1 MHMPKNQRV
10 FFKPAIDLDLPN
22 LIEPQLAS
30 YKWFLQ
36 EGLRDL
42 FEEHYPVLD
51 WTGSEY
57 RLEFAGYR
65 IDEPKLSEVQ
75 SRAKNVTFEAPLR
88 AKITLINNATNKKN
102 TQEVFLGDVPLMTE
116 RGTFIINGTE
126 RVIIAQILR
135 SPGVFFIEN
144 ISRDKRYFGAKL
156 IPTRGAWIEIE
167 TDGSGVMWVKIDRKR
182 KVALTSL
189 LRAFGLAKDN
199 DLISTFADVDTGNVK
214 FIRETITKDAARD
227 QKTGFVE
234 VYRRIRPGDL
244 ATDDNA
250 KQLIEGM
257 FFNFSRYDLGKV
269 GRYKV
274 NERLGVDLTED
285 PKHRVLQVSDF
296 ISIVKEIIR
305 LNNDPSAVADDI
317 DNLSNRRIRLIGE
330 LVQERARVGFARMEK
345 IIKDR
350 MSTADPQAI
359 TPTSVIN
366 ARPLVA
372 AIHEF
377 FSSSQLSQ
385 YMDQINTLSE
395 LEHKRRVSALGPN
408 GLARDRAGF
417 EVRDVHPTHFG
428 RICPIATPEGPNIGL
443 IGQLATYAHIN
454 EYGFLETPFKKVV
467 KGKVTDEVVYFDAA
481 EEKKYVIA
489 SAVVE
494 LDDNGYIKNDRIIA
508 RKDSNVIM
516 AEREDIEFINV
527 SPKQLISV
535 STSLI
540 PFVEHNDSA
549 RALMGSNMQ
558 KQGVPSIKSDSPI
571 VGTGMEREAA
581 IYSGQLILAPEDG
594 VIIEADASHIVF
606 ESAKSK
612 QRTRFELTKFLKSN
626 AYTSVNQKIKCL
638 PGQKVKR
645 GDLLADGSSMQDGEL
660 ALGQNLRVGFMSYE
674 GNNFED
680 AIILSDRLVKDD
692 IFTSVH
698 IEDFSIDVS
707 DTRLGEEQVTRDIPN
722 VSEERL
728 KDLDAEGIV
737 RIGATVKAGSILVG
751 KISPKGETDLTA
763 EERLLRVIFGE
774 KSREVKDTSLKMP
787 NGHQGKVVGV
797 KIFSRANGDK
807 LPSGVIKRVQVSV
820 VHLRK
825 VSVGDKL
832 AGRHGNKGVIAKIL
846 PQEDMPF
853 SADGTPLDILLTP
866 LGIASRMNLGQVY
879 ETHLGLAVS
888 ALGMKVATP
897 ALDGVSLDKIK
908 ELLREANLPE
918 DGKIQLY
925 DGKTGDPYREKTTVG
940 VMYVM
945 KLNHLI
951 EDKLHMRS
959 TGPYSLIT
967 QQPLG
972 GKAQM
977 GGQRLGEMEVWAFEG
992 YGASHM
998 LQEMLTIK
1006 SDDVVGRSKAYESI
1020 IKGEKIQA
1028 PYIPS
1033 SFHVLVNELKGLGIN
1048 VALKNAKTILETES
1062 ESESE

>member
-1 MHMPKNQRV
+1 MSKSQRV
-10 FFKPAIDLDLPN
+10 FFKKSVDLELPN
-22 LIEPQLAS
+22 LIEPQLTS

-51 WTGSEY
+51 WTGQEY
-57 RLEFAGYR
+57 RLEFSGYR

-75 SRAKNVTFEAPLR
+75 SRAKNITFEAPLR
-88 AKITLINNATNKKN
+88 AKITLINNQTKKKT
-102 TQEVFLGDVPLMTE
+102 TQEVFLGDVPMMTE
-116 RGTFIINGTE
+116 RGTFVINGTE

-135 SPGVFFIEN
+135 SPGVFFTEN

-167 TDGSGVMWVKIDRKR
+167 TDGTGVMWAKIDRKR
-182 KVALTSL
+182 KVALTAL
-189 LRAFGLAKDN
+189 LRAFGISKN
-199 DLISTFADVDTGNVK
+199 SDLISTFADVDTGNVK
-214 FIRETITKDAARD
+214 FIKETIAKDAAKD
-227 QKTGFVE
+227 HKSGFVE

-250 KQLIEGM
+250 RQLIEGM

-274 NERLGVDLTED
+274 NSRLGVDLSEE
-285 PKHRVLQVSDF
+285 PKHRVLQVEDF
-296 ISIVKEIIR
+296 IMIVKEIIR
-305 LNNDPSAVADDI
+305 MNNTPEAMPDDI
-317 DNLSNRRIRLIGE
+317 DNLSNRRVRLIGE

-350 MSTADPQAI
+350 MSTADPENI

-417 EVRDVHPTHFG
+417 EVRDVHPTSFG

-454 EYGFLETPFKKVV
+454 EYGFLETPFRKVV
-467 KGKVTDEVVYFDAA
+467 KGRVTDEVIYFDAA
-481 EEKKYVIA
+481 TEKKYLIA

-494 LDDNGYIKNDRIIA
+494 IDEKGMIQNDRIIA
-508 RKDSNVIM
+508 RKDSNVIV
-516 AEREDIEFINV
+516 ADRDEIEFINV

-558 KQGVPSIKSDSPI
+558 KQGVPSIKSDSPM
-571 VGTGMEREAA
+571 VGTGMEKDAA

-594 VIIEADASHIVF
+594 VVIEADASHIVF
-606 ESAKSK
+606 EYAKSK
-612 QRTRFELTKFLKSN
+612 QRTRFDLTKFLNSN
-626 AYTSVNQKIKCL
+626 QSTSVNQKVKCV

-674 GNNFED
+674 GSNFED
-680 AIILSDRLVKDD
+680 AIIISNRLVKEDV
-692 IFTSVH
+692 FTSVH

-737 RIGATVKAGSILVG
+737 RVGATVKAGSILVG

-774 KSREVKDTSLKMP
+774 KSREVKDSSLKMP

-797 KIFSRANGDK
+797 KIFTRANGDK

-853 SADGTPLDILLTP
+853 SADGMPLDILLTP

-879 ETHLGLAVS
+879 ETHLGLAVA

-897 ALDGVSLDKIK
+897 ALNGISMDKIK
-908 ELLREANLPE
+908 ELLKEAGLPE

-925 DGKTGDPYREKTTVG
+925 DGKTGEPYREKTTVG

-1006 SDDVVGRSKAYESI
+1006 SDDVIGRSKAYESI
-1020 IKGEKIQA
+1020 IKGEQIQA

-1048 VALKNAKTILETES
+1048 VKLKNAKTTVEETQE
-1062 ESESE
+1062 

>member
-1 MHMPKNQRV
+1 
-10 FFKPAIDLDLPN
+10 
-22 LIEPQLAS
+22 
-30 YKWFLQ
+30 
-36 EGLRDL
+36 
-42 FEEHYPVLD
+42 
-51 WTGSEY
+51 
-57 RLEFAGYR
+57 
-65 IDEPKLSEVQ
+65 
-75 SRAKNVTFEAPLR
+75 
-88 AKITLINNATNKKN
+88 
-102 TQEVFLGDVPLMTE
+102 
-116 RGTFIINGTE
+116 
-126 RVIIAQILR
+126 
-135 SPGVFFIEN
+135 
-144 ISRDKRYFGAKL
+144 
-156 IPTRGAWIEIE
+156 
-167 TDGSGVMWVKIDRKR
+167 
-182 KVALTSL
+182 
-189 LRAFGLAKDN
+189 
-199 DLISTFADVDTGNVK
+199 
-214 FIRETITKDAARD
+214 
-227 QKTGFVE
+227 
-234 VYRRIRPGDL
+234 
-244 ATDDNA
+244 
-250 KQLIEGM
+250 
-257 FFNFSRYDLGKV
+257 
-269 GRYKV
+269 
-274 NERLGVDLTED
+274 
-285 PKHRVLQVSDF
+285 
-296 ISIVKEIIR
+296 
-305 LNNDPSAVADDI
+305 
-317 DNLSNRRIRLIGE
+317 
-330 LVQERARVGFARMEK
+330 
-345 IIKDR
+345 
-350 MSTADPQAI
+350 
-359 TPTSVIN
+359 
-366 ARPLVA
+366 
-372 AIHEF
+372 
-377 FSSSQLSQ
+377 
-385 YMDQINTLSE
+385 
-395 LEHKRRVSALGPN
+395 
-408 GLARDRAGF
+408 
-417 EVRDVHPTHFG
+417 VHPTSFG

-454 EYGFLETPFKKVV
+454 EYGFLETPFRKVV

-481 EEKKYVIA
+481 TEKTYLIA
-489 SAVVE
+489 SAVVDIDE
-494 LDDNGYIKNDRIIA
+494 NGIIQNDRIIS
-508 RKDSNVIM
+508 RKDSNVIV
-516 AEREDIEFINV
+516 ADREEIEFINV

-571 VGTGMEREAA
+571 VGTGMEKDAA
-581 IYSGQLILAPEDG
+581 IYSGQLILSPEDG
-594 VIIEADASHIVF
+594 VVIEADASHIVF

-612 QRTRFELTKFLKSN
+612 QRTRFDLTKFLNSN
-626 AYTSVNQKIKCL
+626 QSTSVNQKVKCI
-638 PGQKVKR
+638 PGQQVKR
-645 GDLLADGSSMQDGEL
+645 GDLLADGSSMQDCEL

-680 AIILSDRLVKDD
+680 AIIISDRLVKEDV
-692 IFTSVH
+692 FTSVH

-722 VSEERL
+722 VAEERL

-774 KSREVKDTSLKMP
+774 KSREVKDTSLKMA

-797 KIFSRANGDK
+797 KIFTRANGDK

-888 ALGMKVATP
+888 ALGLKVATP
-897 ALDGVSLDKIK
+897 ALNGVSIDKIK

-925 DGKTGDPYREKTTVG
+925 DGKTGEAYREKTTVG

-992 YGASHM
+992 YGAAHM

-1006 SDDVVGRSKAYESI
+1006 SDDVIGRSKAYESI
-1020 IKGEKIQA
+1020 IKGETIQA

-1048 VALKNAKTILETES
+1048 VKLKNAKTLVEAPKE
-1062 ESESE
+1062 

>member
-1 MHMPKNQRV
+1 MSKSQRV
-10 FFKPAIDLDLPN
+10 FFKKSVDLELPN
-22 LIEPQLAS
+22 LIEPQLTS

-51 WTGSEY
+51 WTGQEY
-57 RLEFAGYR
+57 RLEFSGYR

-75 SRAKNVTFEAPLR
+75 SRAKNITFEAPLR
-88 AKITLINNATNKKN
+88 AKITLINNQTKKKT
-102 TQEVFLGDVPLMTE
+102 TQEVFLGDVPMMTE

-135 SPGVFFIEN
+135 SPGVFFTEN

-167 TDGSGVMWVKIDRKR
+167 TDGTGVMWAKIDRKR
-182 KVALTSL
+182 KVALTAL
-189 LRAFGLAKDN
+189 LRAFGISKN
-199 DLISTFADVDTGNVK
+199 SDLISTFADVDTGNVK
-214 FIRETITKDAARD
+214 FIKETIAKDVAKD
-227 QKTGFVE
+227 QKSGFVE

-250 KQLIEGM
+250 RQLIEGM

-274 NERLGVDLTED
+274 NSRLGVDLSEE
-285 PKHRVLQVSDF
+285 PKHRVLQVEDF
-296 ISIVKEIIR
+296 IMIVKEIIR
-305 LNNDPSAVADDI
+305 MNNTPEAMPDDI
-317 DNLSNRRIRLIGE
+317 DNLSNRRVRLIGE

-350 MSTADPQAI
+350 MSTADPENI

-417 EVRDVHPTHFG
+417 EVRDVHPTSFG

-454 EYGFLETPFKKVV
+454 EYGFLETPFRKVV

-481 EEKKYVIA
+481 TEKTYLIA

-494 LDDNGYIKNDRIIA
+494 IDEKGMIQNDRIIA
-508 RKDSNVIM
+508 RKDSNVIV
-516 AEREDIEFINV
+516 ADRDEIEFINV

-558 KQGVPSIKSDSPI
+558 KQGVPSIKSDSPM
-571 VGTGMEREAA
+571 VGTGMEKDAA

-594 VIIEADASHIVF
+594 VVIEADASHIVF
-606 ESAKSK
+606 EYAKSK
-612 QRTRFELTKFLKSN
+612 QRTRFDLTKFLNSN
-626 AYTSVNQKIKCL
+626 QSTSVNQKVKCV

-674 GNNFED
+674 GSNFED
-680 AIILSDRLVKDD
+680 AIIISDRLVKDD
-692 IFTSVH
+692 VFTSVH

-737 RIGATVKAGSILVG
+737 RVGATVKAGSILVG

-774 KSREVKDTSLKMP
+774 KSREVKDSSLKMP

-797 KIFSRANGDK
+797 KIFTRANGDK

-853 SADGTPLDILLTP
+853 SADGMPLDILLTP

-879 ETHLGLAVS
+879 ETHLGLAVA

-897 ALDGVSLDKIK
+897 ALNGISMDKIK
-908 ELLREANLPE
+908 ELLKEAGLPE

-925 DGKTGDPYREKTTVG
+925 DGKTGEPYREKTTVG

-1006 SDDVVGRSKAYESI
+1006 SDDVIGRSKAYESI
-1020 IKGEKIQA
+1020 IKGEQIQA

-1048 VALKNAKTILETES
+1048 VKLKNAKTTVEETQE
-1062 ESESE
+1062 

>member
-1 MHMPKNQRV
+1 
-10 FFKPAIDLDLPN
+10 
-22 LIEPQLAS
+22 
-30 YKWFLQ
+30 
-36 EGLRDL
+36 
-42 FEEHYPVLD
+42 
-51 WTGSEY
+51 
-57 RLEFAGYR
+57 
-65 IDEPKLSEVQ
+65 
-75 SRAKNVTFEAPLR
+75 
-88 AKITLINNATNKKN
+88 
-102 TQEVFLGDVPLMTE
+102 
-116 RGTFIINGTE
+116 
-126 RVIIAQILR
+126 
-135 SPGVFFIEN
+135 
-144 ISRDKRYFGAKL
+144 
-156 IPTRGAWIEIE
+156 
-167 TDGSGVMWVKIDRKR
+167 
-182 KVALTSL
+182 
-189 LRAFGLAKDN
+189 
-199 DLISTFADVDTGNVK
+199 
-214 FIRETITKDAARD
+214 
-227 QKTGFVE
+227 
-234 VYRRIRPGDL
+234 
-244 ATDDNA
+244 
-250 KQLIEGM
+250 
-257 FFNFSRYDLGKV
+257 
-269 GRYKV
+269 
-274 NERLGVDLTED
+274 
-285 PKHRVLQVSDF
+285 
-296 ISIVKEIIR
+296 
-305 LNNDPSAVADDI
+305 
-317 DNLSNRRIRLIGE
+317 
-330 LVQERARVGFARMEK
+330 
-345 IIKDR
+345 
-350 MSTADPQAI
+350 
-359 TPTSVIN
+359 
-366 ARPLVA
+366 
-372 AIHEF
+372 
-377 FSSSQLSQ
+377 
-385 YMDQINTLSE
+385 
-395 LEHKRRVSALGPN
+395 
-408 GLARDRAGF
+408 
-417 EVRDVHPTHFG
+417 
-428 RICPIATPEGPNIGL
+428 
-443 IGQLATYAHIN
+443 
-454 EYGFLETPFKKVV
+454 
-467 KGKVTDEVVYFDAA
+467 
-481 EEKKYVIA
+481 
-489 SAVVE
+489 
-494 LDDNGYIKNDRIIA
+494 
-508 RKDSNVIM
+508 
-516 AEREDIEFINV
+516 
-527 SPKQLISV
+527 
-535 STSLI
+535 
-540 PFVEHNDSA
+540 
-549 RALMGSNMQ
+549 LMGSNMQ

-571 VGTGMEREAA
+571 VGTGMEKDAA

-594 VIIEADASHIVF
+594 VVIEADASHIIF
-606 ESAKSK
+606 ESSKSK
-612 QRTRFELTKFLKSN
+612 KRIRFDLTKFLNSN
-626 AYTSVNQKIKCL
+626 QSTSVNQKVKCV

-680 AIILSDRLVKDD
+680 AIIISDRLVKEDV
-692 IFTSVH
+692 FTSVH

-797 KIFSRANGDK
+797 KIFTRANGDK

-897 ALDGVSLDKIK
+897 ALNGVSLDKIK
-908 ELLREANLPE
+908 ELLREAHLPE

-925 DGKTGDPYREKTTVG
+925 DGKTGEPYREKTTVG

-945 KLNHLI
+945 KLNHLV
-951 EDKLHMRS
+951 EDKLHVRS

-1020 IKGEKIQA
+1020 IKGEQIQA

-1048 VALKNAKTILETES
+1048 VKLKNAKTIVEATQE
-1062 ESESE
+1062 

>member
-1 MHMPKNQRV
+1 MSKSQRV
-10 FFKPAIDLDLPN
+10 FFKKSVDLELPN
-22 LIEPQLAS
+22 LIEPQLTS

-51 WTGSEY
+51 WTGQEY
-57 RLEFAGYR
+57 RLEFSGYR

-75 SRAKNVTFEAPLR
+75 SRAKNITFEAPLR
-88 AKITLINNATNKKN
+88 AKITLINNQTKKKT
-102 TQEVFLGDVPLMTE
+102 TQEVFLGDVPMMTE
-116 RGTFIINGTE
+116 RGTFVINGTE

-135 SPGVFFIEN
+135 SPGVFFTEN

-167 TDGSGVMWVKIDRKR
+167 TDGTGVMWAKIDRKR
-182 KVALTSL
+182 KVALTAL
-189 LRAFGLAKDN
+189 LRAFGISKN
-199 DLISTFADVDTGNVK
+199 SDLISTFADVDTGNVK
-214 FIRETITKDAARD
+214 FIKETIAKDAAKD
-227 QKTGFVE
+227 HKSGFVE

-250 KQLIEGM
+250 RQLIEGM

-274 NERLGVDLTED
+274 NSRLGVDLSEE
-285 PKHRVLQVSDF
+285 PKHRVLQVEDF
-296 ISIVKEIIR
+296 IMIVKEIIR
-305 LNNDPSAVADDI
+305 MNNTPEAMPDDI
-317 DNLSNRRIRLIGE
+317 DNLSNRRVRLIGE

-350 MSTADPQAI
+350 MSTADPENI

-417 EVRDVHPTHFG
+417 EVRDVHPTSFG

-454 EYGFLETPFKKVV
+454 EYGFLETPFRKVV
-467 KGKVTDEVVYFDAA
+467 KGRVTDEVIYFDAA
-481 EEKKYVIA
+481 TEKKYLIA

-494 LDDNGYIKNDRIIA
+494 IDEKGMIQNDRIIA
-508 RKDSNVIM
+508 RKDSNVIV
-516 AEREDIEFINV
+516 ADRDEIEFINV

-558 KQGVPSIKSDSPI
+558 KQGVPSIKSDSPM
-571 VGTGMEREAA
+571 VGTGMEKDAA

-594 VIIEADASHIVF
+594 VVIEADASHIVF
-606 ESAKSK
+606 EYAKSK
-612 QRTRFELTKFLKSN
+612 QRTRFDLTKFLNSN
-626 AYTSVNQKIKCL
+626 QSTSVNQKVKCV

-674 GNNFED
+674 GSNFED
-680 AIILSDRLVKDD
+680 AIIISDRLVKEDV
-692 IFTSVH
+692 FTSVH

-737 RIGATVKAGSILVG
+737 RVGATVKAGSILVG

-774 KSREVKDTSLKMP
+774 KSREVKDSSLKMP

-797 KIFSRANGDK
+797 KIFTRANGDK

-853 SADGTPLDILLTP
+853 SADGMPLDILLTP

-879 ETHLGLAVS
+879 ETHLGLAVA

-897 ALDGVSLDKIK
+897 ALNGISMDKIK
-908 ELLREANLPE
+908 ELLKEAGLPE

-925 DGKTGDPYREKTTVG
+925 DGKTGEPYREKTTVG

-1006 SDDVVGRSKAYESI
+1006 SDDVIGRSKAYESI
-1020 IKGEKIQA
+1020 IKGEQIQA

-1048 VALKNAKTILETES
+1048 VKLKNAKTTVEETQE
-1062 ESESE
+1062 

>member
-1 MHMPKNQRV
+1 MYMSKNQRV
-10 FFKPAIDLDLPN
+10 FFKKSVDLELPN
-22 LIEPQLAS
+22 LIEPQLTS

-42 FEEHYPVLD
+42 FEEHYPVVD
-51 WTGSEY
+51 WTGNEY

-75 SRAKNVTFEAPLR
+75 SRAKNITFEAPLR
-88 AKITLINNATNKKN
+88 AKITLINNETKKKT
-102 TQEVFLGDVPLMTE
+102 TQEVFLGDVPMMTE
-116 RGTFIINGTE
+116 RGTFIVNGTE

-135 SPGVFFIEN
+135 SPGVFFTEN
-144 ISRDKRYFGAKL
+144 ITRDKRFFGAKL

-167 TDGSGVMWVKIDRKR
+167 TDGTGVMWVKIDRKR
-182 KVALTSL
+182 KVALTAL
-189 LRAFGLAKDN
+189 LRAFGLGKN
-199 DLISTFADVDTGNVK
+199 TELISTFADVDTGKIK
-214 FIRETITKDAARD
+214 FIKETITKDIAKD
-227 QKTGFVE
+227 QKSGFVE

-250 KQLIEGM
+250 RQLIEGM

-274 NERLGVDLTED
+274 NSRLGVDLSED
-285 PKHRVLQVSDF
+285 PKHRVLQVEDF
-296 ISIVKEIIR
+296 IMIVKEIIR
-305 LNNDPSAVADDI
+305 LNNTPEAMPDDI
-317 DNLSNRRIRLIGE
+317 DNLSNRRVRLIGE

-350 MSTADPQAI
+350 MSTADPETI
-359 TPTSVIN
+359 TPTSIIN

-417 EVRDVHPTHFG
+417 EVRDVHPTSFG

-454 EYGFLETPFKKVV
+454 EYGFLETPFRKVV

-481 EEKKYVIA
+481 TEKTFLIA
-489 SAVVE
+489 SAVVDIDE
-494 LDDNGYIKNDRIIA
+494 SGMIQNDKIIS
-508 RKDSNVIM
+508 RKDSNVVV
-516 AEREDIEFINV
+516 ADRDDIEFINV

-571 VGTGMEREAA
+571 VGTGMERDAA

-594 VIIEADASHIVF
+594 SVIEVDASHIVF
-606 ESAKSK
+606 ESTKSK
-612 QRTRFELTKFLKSN
+612 QRTRFELIKFLNSN
-626 AYTSVNQKIKCL
+626 QSTSVNQKVRCV

-645 GDLLADGSSMQDGEL
+645 GDLLVDGSSMQDGEL

-674 GNNFED
+674 GSNFED
-680 AIILSDRLVKDD
+680 AIIISDRLVKEDV
-692 IFTSVH
+692 FTSVH

-737 RIGATVKAGSILVG
+737 RIGATVKAGSILIG

-797 KIFSRANGDK
+797 KIFTRANGDK

-853 SADGTPLDILLTP
+853 SADGMPLDILLTP

-879 ETHLGLAVS
+879 ETHLGLAVA

-897 ALDGVSLDKIK
+897 ALNGISMDKIK
-908 ELLREANLPE
+908 ELLRQASLPE

-925 DGKTGDPYREKTTVG
+925 DGKTGESYREKTTVG

-992 YGASHM
+992 YGAAHM

-1006 SDDVVGRSKAYESI
+1006 SDDVIGRSKAYESI
-1020 IKGEKIQA
+1020 IKGEAIQA

-1048 VALKNAKTILETES
+1048 VKLKNAKTLVEAPQE
-1062 ESESE
+1062 

>member
-1 MHMPKNQRV
+1 MHMSKSQRV
-10 FFKPAIDLDLPN
+10 FFKKSVDLELPN
-22 LIEPQLAS
+22 LIEPQLTS

-51 WTGSEY
+51 WTGQEY
-57 RLEFAGYR
+57 RLEFSGYR

-75 SRAKNVTFEAPLR
+75 SRAKNITFEAPLR
-88 AKITLINNATNKKN
+88 AKITLINNQTKKKT
-102 TQEVFLGDVPLMTE
+102 TQEVFLGDVPMMTE
-116 RGTFIINGTE
+116 RGTFVINGTE

-135 SPGVFFIEN
+135 SPGVFFTEN

-167 TDGSGVMWVKIDRKR
+167 TDGTGVMWAKIDRKR
-182 KVALTSL
+182 KVALTAL
-189 LRAFGLAKDN
+189 LRAFGISKN
-199 DLISTFADVDTGNVK
+199 SDLISTFADVDTGNVK
-214 FIRETITKDAARD
+214 FIKETIAKDVAKD
-227 QKTGFVE
+227 QKSGFVE

-250 KQLIEGM
+250 RQLIEGM

-274 NERLGVDLTED
+274 NSRLGVDLSEE
-285 PKHRVLQVSDF
+285 PKHRVLQVEDF
-296 ISIVKEIIR
+296 VMIVKEIIR
-305 LNNDPSAVADDI
+305 MNNTPEAMPDDI
-317 DNLSNRRIRLIGE
+317 DNLSNRRVRLIGE

-350 MSTADPQAI
+350 MSTADPENI

-417 EVRDVHPTHFG
+417 EVRDVHPTSFG

-454 EYGFLETPFKKVV
+454 EYGFLETPFRKVV
-467 KGKVTDEVVYFDAA
+467 KGRVTDEVIYFDAA
-481 EEKKYVIA
+481 TEKKYLIA

-494 LDDNGYIKNDRIIA
+494 IDEKGMIQNDRIIA
-508 RKDSNVIM
+508 RKDSNVIV
-516 AEREDIEFINV
+516 ADRDEIEFINV

-558 KQGVPSIKSDSPI
+558 KQGVPSIKSDSPM
-571 VGTGMEREAA
+571 VGTGMEKDAA

-594 VIIEADASHIVF
+594 VVIEADASHIVF
-606 ESAKSK
+606 EYAKSK
-612 QRTRFELTKFLKSN
+612 QRTRFDLTKFLNSN
-626 AYTSVNQKIKCL
+626 QSTSVNQKVKCV

-674 GNNFED
+674 GSNFED
-680 AIILSDRLVKDD
+680 AIIISDRLVKEDV
-692 IFTSVH
+692 FTSVH

-737 RIGATVKAGSILVG
+737 RVGATVKAGSILVG

-774 KSREVKDTSLKMP
+774 KSREVKDSSLKMP

-797 KIFSRANGDK
+797 KIFTRANGDK

-853 SADGTPLDILLTP
+853 SADGMPLDILLTP

-879 ETHLGLAVS
+879 ETHLGLAVA

-897 ALDGVSLDKIK
+897 ALNGISMDKIK
-908 ELLREANLPE
+908 ELLKEAGLPE

-925 DGKTGDPYREKTTVG
+925 DGKTGEPYREKTTVG

-1006 SDDVVGRSKAYESI
+1006 SDDVIGRSKAYESI
-1020 IKGEKIQA
+1020 IKGEQIQA

-1048 VALKNAKTILETES
+1048 VKLKNAKTTVEETQE
-1062 ESESE
+1062 

>member
-1 MHMPKNQRV
+1 MSKSQRV
-10 FFKPAIDLDLPN
+10 FFKKSVDLELPN
-22 LIEPQLAS
+22 LIEPQLTS

-51 WTGSEY
+51 WTGQEY
-57 RLEFAGYR
+57 RLEFSGYR

-75 SRAKNVTFEAPLR
+75 SRAKNITFEAPLR
-88 AKITLINNATNKKN
+88 AKITLINNQTKKKT
-102 TQEVFLGDVPLMTE
+102 TQEVFLGDVPMMTE

-135 SPGVFFIEN
+135 SPGVFFTEN

-167 TDGSGVMWVKIDRKR
+167 TDGTGVMWAKIDRKR
-182 KVALTSL
+182 KVALTAL
-189 LRAFGLAKDN
+189 LRAFGISKN
-199 DLISTFADVDTGNVK
+199 SDLISTFADVDTGNVK
-214 FIRETITKDAARD
+214 FIKETIAKDVAKD
-227 QKTGFVE
+227 QKSGFVE

-250 KQLIEGM
+250 RQLIEGM

-274 NERLGVDLTED
+274 NSRLGVDLSEE
-285 PKHRVLQVSDF
+285 PKHRVLQVEDF
-296 ISIVKEIIR
+296 VMIVKEIIR
-305 LNNDPSAVADDI
+305 MNNTPEAMPDDI
-317 DNLSNRRIRLIGE
+317 DNLSNRRVRLIGE

-350 MSTADPQAI
+350 MSTADPENI

-417 EVRDVHPTHFG
+417 EVRDVHPTSFG

-454 EYGFLETPFKKVV
+454 EYGFLETPFRKVV
-467 KGKVTDEVVYFDAA
+467 KGRVTDEVIYFDAA
-481 EEKKYVIA
+481 TEKKYLIA

-494 LDDNGYIKNDRIIA
+494 IDEKGMIQNDRIIA
-508 RKDSNVIM
+508 RKDSNVIV
-516 AEREDIEFINV
+516 ADRDEIEFINV

-558 KQGVPSIKSDSPI
+558 KQGVPSIKSDSPM
-571 VGTGMEREAA
+571 VGTGMEKDAA

-594 VIIEADASHIVF
+594 VVIEADASHIVF
-606 ESAKSK
+606 EYAKSK
-612 QRTRFELTKFLKSN
+612 QRTRFDLTKFLNSN
-626 AYTSVNQKIKCL
+626 QSTSVNQKVKCV

-674 GNNFED
+674 GSNFED
-680 AIILSDRLVKDD
+680 AIIISDRLVKEDV
-692 IFTSVH
+692 FTSVH

-737 RIGATVKAGSILVG
+737 RVGATVKAGSILVG

-774 KSREVKDTSLKMP
+774 KSREVKDSSLKMP

-797 KIFSRANGDK
+797 KIFTRANGDK

-853 SADGTPLDILLTP
+853 SADGMPLDILLTP

-879 ETHLGLAVS
+879 ETHLGLAVA

-897 ALDGVSLDKIK
+897 ALNGISMDKIK
-908 ELLREANLPE
+908 ELLKEAGLPE

-925 DGKTGDPYREKTTVG
+925 DGKTGEPYREKTTVG

-1006 SDDVVGRSKAYESI
+1006 SDDVIGRSKAYESI
-1020 IKGEKIQA
+1020 IKGEQIQA

-1048 VALKNAKTILETES
+1048 VKLKNAKTTVEETQE
-1062 ESESE
+1062 

>member
-1 MHMPKNQRV
+1 MSKNQRV
-10 FFKPAIDLDLPN
+10 FFKKSVDLELPN
-22 LIEPQLAS
+22 LIEPQLTS

-51 WTGSEY
+51 WTGQEY
-57 RLEFAGYR
+57 RLEFSGYR

-75 SRAKNVTFEAPLR
+75 SRAKNITFEAPLR
-88 AKITLINNATNKKN
+88 AKITLINNQTKKKT
-102 TQEVFLGDVPLMTE
+102 TQEVFLGDVPMMTE

-135 SPGVFFIEN
+135 SPGVFFTEN

-167 TDGSGVMWVKIDRKR
+167 TDGTGVMWAKIDRKR
-182 KVALTSL
+182 KVALTAL
-189 LRAFGLAKDN
+189 LRAFGISKN
-199 DLISTFADVDTGNVK
+199 SDLISTFADVDTGNVK
-214 FIRETITKDAARD
+214 FIKETIAKDVAKD
-227 QKTGFVE
+227 QKSGFVE

-250 KQLIEGM
+250 RQLIEGM

-274 NERLGVDLTED
+274 NSRLGVDLSEE
-285 PKHRVLQVSDF
+285 PKHRVLQVEDF
-296 ISIVKEIIR
+296 VMIVKEIIR
-305 LNNDPSAVADDI
+305 MNNTPEAMPDDI
-317 DNLSNRRIRLIGE
+317 DNLSNRRVRLIGE

-350 MSTADPQAI
+350 MSTADPENI

-417 EVRDVHPTHFG
+417 EVRDVHPTSFG

-454 EYGFLETPFKKVV
+454 EYGFLETPFRKVV

-481 EEKKYVIA
+481 TEKTYLIA

-494 LDDNGYIKNDRIIA
+494 IDEKGMIQNDRIIA
-508 RKDSNVIM
+508 RKDSNVIV
-516 AEREDIEFINV
+516 ADRDEIEFINV

-558 KQGVPSIKSDSPI
+558 KQGVPSIKSDSPM
-571 VGTGMEREAA
+571 VGTGMEKDAA

-594 VIIEADASHIVF
+594 VVIEADASHIVF
-606 ESAKSK
+606 EYAKSK
-612 QRTRFELTKFLKSN
+612 QRTRFDLTKFLNSN
-626 AYTSVNQKIKCL
+626 QSTSVNQKVKCV

-674 GNNFED
+674 GSNFED
-680 AIILSDRLVKDD
+680 AIIISDRLVKDD
-692 IFTSVH
+692 VFTSVH

-774 KSREVKDTSLKMP
+774 KSREVKDSSLKMP

-797 KIFSRANGDK
+797 KIFTRANGDK

-853 SADGTPLDILLTP
+853 SADGMPLDILLTP

-879 ETHLGLAVS
+879 ETHLGLAVA

-897 ALDGVSLDKIK
+897 ALNGISMDKIK
-908 ELLREANLPE
+908 ELLKEAGLPE

-925 DGKTGDPYREKTTVG
+925 DGKTGEPYREKTTVG

-1006 SDDVVGRSKAYESI
+1006 SDDVIGRSKAYESI
-1020 IKGEKIQA
+1020 IKGEQIQA

-1048 VALKNAKTILETES
+1048 VKLKNAKTTVEETQE
-1062 ESESE
+1062 

>member
-1 MHMPKNQRV
+1 MHMSKSQRV
-10 FFKPAIDLDLPN
+10 FFKKSVDLELPN
-22 LIEPQLAS
+22 LIEPQLTS

-51 WTGSEY
+51 WTGQEY

-75 SRAKNVTFEAPLR
+75 SRSKNITFEAPLR
-88 AKITLINNATNKKN
+88 AKITLINNQTKKKT
-102 TQEVFLGDVPLMTE
+102 TQEVFLGDVPMMTE

-135 SPGVFFIEN
+135 SPGVFFTEN

-167 TDGSGVMWVKIDRKR
+167 TDGAGVMWAKIDRKR
-182 KVALTSL
+182 KVALTAL
-189 LRAFGLAKDN
+189 LRAFGISKN
-199 DLISTFADVDTGNVK
+199 SDLISTFADVDTGNVK
-214 FIRETITKDAARD
+214 FIKETIAKDVAKD
-227 QKTGFVE
+227 QKSGFVE

-250 KQLIEGM
+250 RQLIEGM

-274 NERLGVDLTED
+274 NSRLGVDLSEE
-285 PKHRVLQVSDF
+285 PKHRVLQVKDF
-296 ISIVKEIIR
+296 IMIVKEIIR
-305 LNNDPSAVADDI
+305 MNNTPEAMPDDI
-317 DNLSNRRIRLIGE
+317 DNLSNRRVRLIGE

-350 MSTADPQAI
+350 MSTADPENI

-417 EVRDVHPTHFG
+417 EVRDVHPTSFG

-454 EYGFLETPFKKVV
+454 EYGFLETPFRKVV
-467 KGKVTDEVVYFDAA
+467 KGRVTDEVIYFDAA
-481 EEKKYVIA
+481 TEKKYLIA

-494 LDDNGYIKNDRIIA
+494 IDEKGMIQNDRIIA
-508 RKDSNVIM
+508 RKDSNVIV
-516 AEREDIEFINV
+516 ADRDEIEFINV

-558 KQGVPSIKSDSPI
+558 KQGVPSIKSDSPM
-571 VGTGMEREAA
+571 VGTGMEKDAA

-594 VIIEADASHIVF
+594 VVIEADASHIVF
-606 ESAKSK
+606 EYAKSK
-612 QRTRFELTKFLKSN
+612 QRTRFDLTKFLNSN
-626 AYTSVNQKIKCL
+626 QSTSVNQKVKCV

-674 GNNFED
+674 GSNFED
-680 AIILSDRLVKDD
+680 AIIISDRLVKEDV
-692 IFTSVH
+692 FTSVH

-737 RIGATVKAGSILVG
+737 RVGATVKAGSILVG

-774 KSREVKDTSLKMP
+774 KSREVKDSSLKMP

-797 KIFSRANGDK
+797 KIFTRANGDK

-853 SADGTPLDILLTP
+853 SADGMPLDILLTP

-879 ETHLGLAVS
+879 ETHLGLAVA

-897 ALDGVSLDKIK
+897 ALNGISMDKIK
-908 ELLREANLPE
+908 ELLKEAGLPE

-925 DGKTGDPYREKTTVG
+925 DGKTGEPYREKTTVG

-1006 SDDVVGRSKAYESI
+1006 SDDVIGRSKAYESI
-1020 IKGEKIQA
+1020 IKGEQIQA

-1048 VALKNAKTILETES
+1048 VKLKNAKTTVEETQE
-1062 ESESE
+1062 

>member
-1 MHMPKNQRV
+1 MHMAKNQRV
-10 FFKPAIDLDLPN
+10 FFKPTIDLELPN

-30 YKWFLQ
+30 YKWFLE

-57 RLEFAGYR
+57 RLEFVGYR
-65 IDEPKLSEVQ
+65 LDEPKLSEVQ
-75 SRAKNVTFEAPLR
+75 SRVKNITFEAPLR
-88 AKITLINNATNKKN
+88 AKITLINNTTNKKI

-135 SPGVFFIEN
+135 SPGVFFTEN

-167 TDGSGVMWVKIDRKR
+167 TDGAGVMWVKIDRKR

-189 LRAFGLAKDN
+189 LRAFGLGKDN
-199 DLISTFADVDTGNVK
+199 DLISTFADVDTGKVK

-227 QKTGFVE
+227 QKSGFVE

-250 KQLIEGM
+250 RQLIEGM

-274 NERLGVDLTED
+274 NNRLGVDLTED
-285 PKHRVLQVSDF
+285 PKHRILQIDDF
-296 ISIVKEIIR
+296 IKIVKEIIR
-305 LNNDPSAVADDI
+305 LNNDAQAMPDDI

-345 IIKDR
+345 IVKDR
-350 MSTADPQAI
+350 MSTADPQTI
-359 TPTSVIN
+359 TPTSIIN

-467 KGKVTDEVVYFDAA
+467 KGKITDEIVFFDAA

-489 SAVVE
+489 SAVVD
-494 LDDNGYIKNDRIIA
+494 LDDKGFIINERVIA
-508 RKDSNVIM
+508 RKDSNVIIV
-516 AEREDIEFINV
+516 ERDEIEFINV

-558 KQGVPSIKSDSPI
+558 KQGVPSIISDSPI
-571 VGTGMEREAA
+571 VGTGMERDAA
-581 IYSGQLILAPEDG
+581 RYSGQIIVAPEDG
-594 VIIEADASHIVF
+594 IIIEADAAHILF
-606 ESAKSK
+606 EATKSK
-612 QRTRFELTKFLKSN
+612 KRTLFELTKFLKSN
-626 AYTSVNQKIKCL
+626 MYTSVNQKIRCI
-638 PGQKVKR
+638 PGQKVIR
-645 GDLLADGSSMQDGEL
+645 GDLLADGSSMQNGEL

-680 AIILSDRLVKDD
+680 AIILSDRLVKEDV
-692 IFTSVH
+692 FTSVH

-737 RIGATVKAGSILVG
+737 RIGATVKPGNILVG

-774 KSREVKDTSLKMP
+774 KSREVKDSSLKMP
-787 NGHQGKVVGV
+787 NGHQGKVVEV
-797 KIFSRANGDK
+797 RIFTRANGDK
-807 LPSGVIKRVQVSV
+807 LPSGVIKRVQVSIA
-820 VHLRK
+820 HLRK

-888 ALGMKVATP
+888 ALGLKVASP

-925 DGKTGDPYREKTTVG
+925 DGKTGDAYLEKTTVG

-1006 SDDVVGRSKAYESI
+1006 SDDVIGRSRAYESI

-1048 VALKNAKTILETES
+1048 VALKNAKTIVES
-1062 ESESE
+1062 DEE

>member
-1 MHMPKNQRV
+1 MSKSQRV
-10 FFKPAIDLDLPN
+10 FFKKSVDLELPN
-22 LIEPQLAS
+22 LIEPQLTS

-51 WTGSEY
+51 WTGQEY
-57 RLEFAGYR
+57 RLEFSGYR

-75 SRAKNVTFEAPLR
+75 SRAKNITFEAPLR
-88 AKITLINNATNKKN
+88 AKITLINNQTKKKT
-102 TQEVFLGDVPLMTE
+102 TQEVFLGDVPMMTE
-116 RGTFIINGTE
+116 RGTFVINGTE

-135 SPGVFFIEN
+135 SPGVFFTEN

-167 TDGSGVMWVKIDRKR
+167 TDGTGVMWAKIDRKR
-182 KVALTSL
+182 KVALTAL
-189 LRAFGLAKDN
+189 LRAFGISKN
-199 DLISTFADVDTGNVK
+199 SDLISTFADVDTGNVK
-214 FIRETITKDAARD
+214 FIKETIAKDAAKD
-227 QKTGFVE
+227 QKSGFVE

-250 KQLIEGM
+250 RQLIEGM

-274 NERLGVDLTED
+274 NSRLGVDLSEE
-285 PKHRVLQVSDF
+285 PKHRVLQVEDF
-296 ISIVKEIIR
+296 IMIVKEIIR
-305 LNNDPSAVADDI
+305 MNNTPEAMPDDI
-317 DNLSNRRIRLIGE
+317 DNLSNRRVRLIGE

-350 MSTADPQAI
+350 MSTADPENI

-417 EVRDVHPTHFG
+417 EVRDVHPTSFG

-454 EYGFLETPFKKVV
+454 EYGFLETPFRKVV
-467 KGKVTDEVVYFDAA
+467 KGRVTDEVIYFDAA
-481 EEKKYVIA
+481 TEKKYLIA

-494 LDDNGYIKNDRIIA
+494 IDEKGMIQNDRIIA
-508 RKDSNVIM
+508 RKDSNVIV
-516 AEREDIEFINV
+516 ADRDEIEFINV

-558 KQGVPSIKSDSPI
+558 KQGVPSIKSDSPM
-571 VGTGMEREAA
+571 VGTGMEKDAA

-594 VIIEADASHIVF
+594 VVIEADASHIVF
-606 ESAKSK
+606 EYAKSK
-612 QRTRFELTKFLKSN
+612 QRTRFDLTKFLNSN
-626 AYTSVNQKIKCL
+626 QSTSVNQKVKCV

-674 GNNFED
+674 GSNFED
-680 AIILSDRLVKDD
+680 AIIISDRLVKEDV
-692 IFTSVH
+692 FTSVH

-737 RIGATVKAGSILVG
+737 RVGATVKAGSILVG

-774 KSREVKDTSLKMP
+774 KSREVKDSSLKMP

-797 KIFSRANGDK
+797 KIFTRANGDK

-853 SADGTPLDILLTP
+853 SADGMPLDILLTP

-879 ETHLGLAVS
+879 ETHLGLAVA

-897 ALDGVSLDKIK
+897 ALNGISMDKIK
-908 ELLREANLPE
+908 ELLKEAGLPE

-925 DGKTGDPYREKTTVG
+925 DGKTGEPYREKTTVG

-1006 SDDVVGRSKAYESI
+1006 SDDVIGRSKAYESI
-1020 IKGEKIQA
+1020 IKGEQIQA

-1048 VALKNAKTILETES
+1048 VKLKNAKTTVEETQE
-1062 ESESE
+1062 

>member
-1 MHMPKNQRV
+1 MSKSQRV
-10 FFKPAIDLDLPN
+10 FFKKSVDLELPN
-22 LIEPQLAS
+22 LIEPQLTS

-51 WTGSEY
+51 WTGQEY
-57 RLEFAGYR
+57 RLEFSGYR

-75 SRAKNVTFEAPLR
+75 SRAKNITFEAPLR
-88 AKITLINNATNKKN
+88 AKITLINNQTKKKT
-102 TQEVFLGDVPLMTE
+102 TQEVFLGDVPMMTE
-116 RGTFIINGTE
+116 RGTFVINGTE

-135 SPGVFFIEN
+135 SPGVFFTEN

-167 TDGSGVMWVKIDRKR
+167 TDGTGVMWAKIDRKR
-182 KVALTSL
+182 KVALTAL
-189 LRAFGLAKDN
+189 LRAFGISKN
-199 DLISTFADVDTGNVK
+199 SDLISTFADVDTGNVK
-214 FIRETITKDAARD
+214 FIKETIAKDVAKD
-227 QKTGFVE
+227 QKSGFVE

-250 KQLIEGM
+250 RQLIEGM

-274 NERLGVDLTED
+274 NSRLGVDLSEE
-285 PKHRVLQVSDF
+285 PKHRVLQVEDF
-296 ISIVKEIIR
+296 VMIVKEIIR
-305 LNNDPSAVADDI
+305 MNNTPEAMPDDI
-317 DNLSNRRIRLIGE
+317 DNLSNRRVRLIGE

-350 MSTADPQAI
+350 MSTADPENI

-417 EVRDVHPTHFG
+417 EVRDVHPTSFG

-454 EYGFLETPFKKVV
+454 EYGFLETPFRKVV
-467 KGKVTDEVVYFDAA
+467 KGRVTDEVIYFDAA
-481 EEKKYVIA
+481 TEKKYLIA

-494 LDDNGYIKNDRIIA
+494 IDEKGMIQNDRIIA
-508 RKDSNVIM
+508 RKDSNVIV
-516 AEREDIEFINV
+516 ADRDEIEFINV

-558 KQGVPSIKSDSPI
+558 KQGVPSIKSDSPM
-571 VGTGMEREAA
+571 VGTGMEKDAA

-594 VIIEADASHIVF
+594 VVIEADASHIVF
-606 ESAKSK
+606 EYAKSK
-612 QRTRFELTKFLKSN
+612 QRTRFDLTKFLNSN
-626 AYTSVNQKIKCL
+626 QSTSVNQKVKCV

-674 GNNFED
+674 GSNFED
-680 AIILSDRLVKDD
+680 AIIISDRLVKEDV
-692 IFTSVH
+692 FTSVH

-737 RIGATVKAGSILVG
+737 RVGATVKAGSILVG

-774 KSREVKDTSLKMP
+774 KSREVKDSSLKMP

-797 KIFSRANGDK
+797 KIFTRANGDK

-853 SADGTPLDILLTP
+853 SADGMPLDILLTP

-879 ETHLGLAVS
+879 ETHLGLAVA

-897 ALDGVSLDKIK
+897 ALNGISMDKIK
-908 ELLREANLPE
+908 ELLKEAGLPE

-925 DGKTGDPYREKTTVG
+925 DGKTGEPYREKTTVG

-1006 SDDVVGRSKAYESI
+1006 SDDVIGRSKAYESI
-1020 IKGEKIQA
+1020 IKGEQIQA

-1048 VALKNAKTILETES
+1048 VKLKNAKTTVEETQE
-1062 ESESE
+1062 

>member
-1 MHMPKNQRV
+1 MSKNQRV
-10 FFKPAIDLDLPN
+10 FFKKSVDLELPN
-22 LIEPQLAS
+22 LIEPQLTS

-42 FEEHYPVLD
+42 FEEHYPILD

-75 SRAKNVTFEAPLR
+75 SRAKNITFEAPLR
-88 AKITLINNATNKKN
+88 AKITLVNNETKKKT
-102 TQEVFLGDVPLMTE
+102 TQEVFLGDVPMMTE

-135 SPGVFFIEN
+135 SPGVFFTEN
-144 ISRDKRYFGAKL
+144 ITRDKRYFGAKL

-167 TDGSGVMWVKIDRKR
+167 TDGAGVMWVKIDRKR
-182 KVALTSL
+182 KVALTAL
-189 LRAFGLAKDN
+189 LRAFGLSKNN
-199 DLISTFADVDTGNVK
+199 DLISAFADVDTGNVK
-214 FIRETITKDAARD
+214 FIKETIAKDIATD
-227 QKTGFVE
+227 QKSGFVE

-250 KQLIEGM
+250 RQLIESM

-274 NERLGVDLTED
+274 NSRLGVDLTEE
-285 PKHRVLQVSDF
+285 PKHRVLQVEDF
-296 ISIVKEIIR
+296 IMIVKEIIR
-305 LNNDPSAVADDI
+305 LNNTPEAMPDDI
-317 DNLSNRRIRLIGE
+317 DNLSNRRVRLIGE

-350 MSTADPQAI
+350 MSTADPETI

-417 EVRDVHPTHFG
+417 EVRDVHPTSFG

-454 EYGFLETPFKKVV
+454 EYGFLETPFRKVV

-481 EEKKYVIA
+481 TEKSHLIA

-494 LDDNGYIKNDRIIA
+494 IDEKGMIQNERIIA
-508 RKDSNVIM
+508 RKDSNVIV
-516 AEREDIEFINV
+516 ADRDEIEFINV

-558 KQGVPSIKSDSPI
+558 KQGVPSIKSDSPM
-571 VGTGMEREAA
+571 VGTGMEKDAA

-594 VIIEADASHIVF
+594 VVIEADAAHIVF

-612 QRTRFELTKFLKSN
+612 QRTRFELTKFLNSN
-626 AYTSVNQKIKCL
+626 QSTSVNQKVKCV

-674 GNNFED
+674 GSNFED
-680 AIILSDRLVKDD
+680 AIIISDRLVKDD
-692 IFTSVH
+692 VFTSVH

-728 KDLDAEGIV
+728 KDLDAEGII

-751 KISPKGETDLTA
+751 KISPKGETELTA

-797 KIFSRANGDK
+797 RIFTRANGDK

-853 SADGTPLDILLTP
+853 SSDGMPLDILLTP

-879 ETHLGLAVS
+879 ETHLGLAVA

-897 ALDGVSLDKIK
+897 ALNGVSLDKIK

-918 DGKIQLY
+918 DGKIQLF
-925 DGKTGDPYREKTTVG
+925 DGKTGEPYREKTTVG

-1006 SDDVVGRSKAYESI
+1006 SDDVIGRSKAYESI
-1020 IKGEKIQA
+1020 IKGETIQA

-1048 VALKNAKTILETES
+1048 VKLKNAKTLVEAPKE
-1062 ESESE
+1062 

>member
-1 MHMPKNQRV
+1 MSKNQRV
-10 FFKPAIDLDLPN
+10 FFKKSVDLELPN
-22 LIEPQLAS
+22 LIEPQLTS

-42 FEEHYPVLD
+42 FDEHYPILD
-51 WTGSEY
+51 WTGKEY

-75 SRAKNVTFEAPLR
+75 SRSKNVTFEAPLR
-88 AKITLINNATNKKN
+88 AKITLVNNETNKKT
-102 TQEVFLGDVPLMTE
+102 TQEVFLGDVPMMTD

-135 SPGVFFIEN
+135 SPGVFFTEN
-144 ISRDKRYFGAKL
+144 ITRDKRYFGAKL

-167 TDGSGVMWVKIDRKR
+167 TDGTGVMWVKIDRKR
-182 KVALTSL
+182 KVALTAL
-189 LRAFGLAKDN
+189 LRAFGLSKN
-199 DLISTFADVDTGNVK
+199 NELISTFADVDTGKVK
-214 FIRETITKDAARD
+214 FIKETIAKDIATD
-227 QKTGFVE
+227 QKSGFVE

-274 NERLGVDLTED
+274 NSRLGVNLSEE
-285 PKHRVLQVSDF
+285 PKHRVLQVEDF
-296 ISIVKEIIR
+296 IMIVKEIIR
-305 LNNDPSAVADDI
+305 LNNSPEAMPDDI
-317 DNLSNRRIRLIGE
+317 DNLNNRRVRLIGE

-345 IIKDR
+345 ITKDR
-350 MSTADPQAI
+350 MSTADPENI

-395 LEHKRRVSALGPN
+395 LEHKRRISALGPN

-417 EVRDVHPTHFG
+417 EVRDVHPTSFG

-454 EYGFLETPFKKVV
+454 EYGFLETPFRKVV

-481 EEKKYVIA
+481 TEKNHLIA

-494 LDDNGYIKNDRIIA
+494 IDDNGMIQNDRIIA

-571 VGTGMEREAA
+571 VGTGMEKDAA

-594 VIIEADASHIVF
+594 VIVEADAAHIIF

-612 QRTRFELTKFLKSN
+612 QRIRFDLTKFLNSN
-626 AYTSVNQKIKCL
+626 QSTSVNQKVKCI

-680 AIILSDRLVKDD
+680 AIIISDRLVKDD
-692 IFTSVH
+692 VFTSVH

-797 KIFSRANGDK
+797 KIFTRANGDK
-807 LPSGVIKRVQVSV
+807 LSSGVIKRVQVSV

-888 ALGMKVATP
+888 ALGLKVATP
-897 ALDGVSLDKIK
+897 ALNGISIDKIK
-908 ELLREANLPE
+908 ELLREAHMPE

-925 DGKTGDPYREKTTVG
+925 DGKTGEPYREKTTVG

-951 EDKLHMRS
+951 EDKLHVRS

-1006 SDDVVGRSKAYESI
+1006 SDDVIGRSKAYESI
-1020 IKGEKIQA
+1020 IKGEQIQA

-1048 VALKNAKTILETES
+1048 VKLKNAKTIVES
-1062 ESESE
+1062 NKE